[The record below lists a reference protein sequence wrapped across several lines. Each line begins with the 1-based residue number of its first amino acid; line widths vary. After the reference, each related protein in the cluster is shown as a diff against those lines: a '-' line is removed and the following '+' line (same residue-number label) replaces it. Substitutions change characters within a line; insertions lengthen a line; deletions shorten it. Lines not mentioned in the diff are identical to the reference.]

1 MKMFKEPI
9 HRYCLRS
16 RMWKRESMR
25 RRGKRHGW
33 IHEEISREVRG
44 PPATQEVDPR
54 KNMEVAETGLR
65 ANEAK
70 QYRLD

>member
-1 MKMFKEPI
+1 
-9 HRYCLRS
+9 
-16 RMWKRESMR
+16 MR